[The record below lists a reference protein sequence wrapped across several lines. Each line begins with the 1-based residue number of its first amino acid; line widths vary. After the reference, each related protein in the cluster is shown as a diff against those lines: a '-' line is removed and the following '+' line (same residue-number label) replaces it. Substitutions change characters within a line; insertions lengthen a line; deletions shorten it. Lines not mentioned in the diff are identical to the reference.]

1 MQDHHQDELRQ
12 PGERVF
18 LSAEWRDLVMLN
30 YKVPPSL
37 LQRYVPPGTEL
48 DFFEGRAFVSLV
60 GFRFLRTKLFGIASL
75 PFHANFDEINL
86 RFYVRRE
93 VGGSVR
99 RGVVFIREI
108 VPRAAVAMVA
118 RLVYGENYSSF
129 PMRHA
134 INTSAPNAMV
144 RYEWRLGGK
153 WCGLEAQF
161 SGASALAPEG
171 SLEQFITEH
180 YWGYSTRRGGG
191 ALEYHVSH
199 VPWRVWASETAG
211 FHGNADALYGP
222 ELGAI
227 IRRPPDSAFVAD
239 GSPVLV
245 FSGKRIS

>member
-1 MQDHHQDELRQ
+1 LLLRN
-12 PGERVF
+12 R
-18 LSAEWRDLVMLN
+18 
-30 YKVPPSL
+30 
-37 LQRYVPPGTEL
+37 VPPGTEL
-48 DFFEGRAFVSLV
+48 DFFEGRTFISVV

-93 VGGSVR
+93 MGGSVR

-108 VPRAAVAMVA
+108 VPRAAVAIVA
-118 RLVYGENYSSF
+118 RLAYGENYSSF

-134 INTSAPNAMV
+134 VHTAAPNATV
-144 RYEWRLGGK
+144 RYEWRLGGE

-180 YWGYSTRRGGG
+180 YWGYSTRREGGS
-191 ALEYHVSH
+191 LEYHVSH

-227 IRRPPDSAFVAD
+227 IRRRPDSAFVAD

-245 FSGKRIS
+245 FAGKRIT

>member
-18 LSAEWRDLVMLN
+18 LSAEWRNLVMLN
-30 YKVPPSL
+30 YDVPPL
-37 LQRYVPPGTEL
+37 LLRNRVPPGTEL
-48 DFFEGRAFVSLV
+48 DFFESRTFISVV

-75 PFHANFDEINL
+75 PFHVNFDEINL

-129 PMRHA
+129 PMHHA
-134 INTSAPNAMV
+134 IDTSAPNAMV
-144 RYEWRLGGK
+144 RYEWRLGGE
-153 WCGLEAQF
+153 WCGLEAHF
-161 SGASALAPEG
+161 SGASAPGRED

-191 ALEYHVSH
+191 SLEYHVSH
-199 VPWRVWASETAG
+199 VPWRVWASETAR
-211 FHGNADALYGP
+211 FSGNADALYGP

-227 IRRPPDSAFVAD
+227 IRRRPDSAFVAD

-245 FSGKRIS
+245 FSGNRIS